1 MHHFDRAIILIYILF
16 TKICCRKHK
25 LKMAW
30 ATQRVTVE
38 ARNSCISLA
47 VCANGS
53 LTVDLMQE
61 KKGQEQ
67 MKPEEK
73 EAQRREYE
81 FQKLEKLL
89 SMVRQPDNA
98 QKDDKSQPK

>member
-1 MHHFDRAIILIYILF
+1 M
-16 TKICCRKHK
+16 
-25 LKMAW
+25 W
-30 ATQRVTVE
+30 
-38 ARNSCISLA
+38 
-47 VCANGS
+47 
-53 LTVDLMQE
+53 QE

-73 EAQRREYE
+73 EAQRRDYE

-98 QKDDKSQPK
+98 QKKDEKPAQK